1 MVQEIRAKT
10 SAGVATRRTIG
21 ARVTVIGRK
30 AKVRATCN
38 GLQPEP
44 SSVHAEWFTTEIR

>member
-10 SAGVATRRTIG
+10 SAGGAKRRINAG
-21 ARVTVIGRK
+21 RVTGTVRK
-30 AKVRATCN
+30 AEVRATCN